1 MYNANYH
8 KETFYNIKKDFK
20 QKGPRTMNNKEIKAR
35 NYKES
40 RKRWAEEQAE
50 LFLEVLDKTGKE
62 LGTELS
68 PMQYVKAYKICIEG
82 YQFEYPSEFKIAEL
96 ISTDENYELALSI
109 MTAVISQFR
118 QAFAN
123 RNARKKGG
131 TERRKRSPRVE
142 RAA

>member
-1 MYNANYH
+1 
-8 KETFYNIKKDFK
+8 
-20 QKGPRTMNNKEIKAR
+20 MNCKEIKAR

-40 RKRWAEEQAE
+40 RKRWAEEQTE
-50 LFLEVLDKTGKE
+50 LFLEVLEKTGKE

-123 RNARKKGG
+123 CNAKKIEGAERK
-131 TERRKRSPRVE
+131 KRSPRVE